1 MEVSM
6 IEFTLTELV
15 LLGWAVLVTGFLI
28 DAKREVH
35 AARKFILH
43 FIENDEDRETFVR
56 ECKKAKAEI
65 EARVSKL

>member
-35 AARKFILH
+35 AARKFITH
-43 FIENDEDRETFVR
+43 FIDNDEDRETFVR
-56 ECKKAKAEI
+56 ECKKARAEV
-65 EARVSKL
+65 ESRASK